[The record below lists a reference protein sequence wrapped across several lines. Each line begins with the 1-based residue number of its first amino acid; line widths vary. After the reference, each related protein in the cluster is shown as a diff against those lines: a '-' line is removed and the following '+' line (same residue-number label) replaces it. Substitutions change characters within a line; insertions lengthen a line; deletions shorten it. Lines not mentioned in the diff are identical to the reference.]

1 MSPKEVCFI
10 MLEKGPLQAS
20 KNPVTL
26 EEIESASQPLEMS
39 QPPVA
44 QLGTGDWSFLINV
57 PDCPSGKLERKRVS
71 GKIGSTN
78 KSCKERT
85 ATL

>member
-57 PDCPSGKLERKRVS
+57 PDCPSGKLDWEKGLWESREHQQ
-71 GKIGSTN
+71 
-78 KSCKERT
+78 SCKERT